1 MDRPGKDADASE
13 IARWMEEDFGRA
25 LAEGVEQA
33 LSESTMTEAKK
44 SLVAAVESVQRDEDV
59 ETKLSNLKERG
70 QERWERDDVI
80 WFEIVL
86 SLATL
91 QGSQSAALVVDKSDN
106 IVDQRYGRVV
116 FETIEMVKPERRQDY
131 LRQALLDGNVGMQN
145 KKAKALVK
153 NFEFIKQEYGDPKG
167 AKSAFEAQDGVDE
180 KIEFLKQFSQIG
192 PKYARNIG
200 MDLYLPDFRY
210 FIAVDSR
217 IENIMRDAGF
227 PYEDESYEEQE
238 AFLGSVA
245 EELGCEPWELDRILY
260 HFETEVRA
268 QL

>member
-1 MDRPGKDADASE
+1 
-13 IARWMEEDFGRA
+13 MEEDFGRA
-25 LAEGVEQA
+25 LAEGAEQA

-44 SLVAAVESVQRDEDV
+44 SLVAAVESVQRNEDV
-59 ETKLSNLKERG
+59 ETKLFNLKQQG

-91 QGSQSAALVVDKSDN
+91 GKSEGSQLIFDEQDNLVNERYERVSFESIAQMDQETRASELREILLSADV
-106 IVDQRYGRVV
+106 R
-116 FETIEMVKPERRQDY
+116 FH
-131 LRQALLDGNVGMQN
+131 N
-145 KKAKALVK
+145 KKSEALVK

-167 AKSAFEAQDGVDE
+167 AKSAFEDQEGVDE
-180 KIEFLKQFSQIG
+180 KIAFLKQFSQIG

-217 IENIMRDAGF
+217 IENIMGDAGF
-227 PYEDESYEEQE
+227 PYEDKSYEEQE
-238 AFLGSVA
+238 AFLRSVA